1 MTNTALQEGF
11 RYAMKQQ
18 GAVLAKGRLLGVQ
31 YETVLRDGLYLRLA
45 RHANMMADRLR
56 QGLADLGIS
65 VLSDSTTN
73 QIFPILAASDAAK
86 LREQCDFEII
96 EPMNNNRV
104 CIRFVTSW
112 ATKPEEVEQL
122 IRILGQL

>member
-1 MTNTALQEGF
+1 M
-11 RYAMKQQ
+11 
-18 GAVLAKGRLLGVQ
+18 
-31 YETVLRDGLYLRLA
+31 LRDGLYLRLA

-104 CIRFVTSW
+104 CIRFVTSFSVSK
-112 ATKPEEVEQL
+112 AVEKPVVKLRQMGRMPHIIMASL
-122 IRILGQL
+122 PLQAGVALTFFLFPV